1 MNRLFQSYMR
11 RIWIVILV
19 FLLVLAG
26 SGQPERVLSQTGT
39 QPVVEPLSADVPGIT
54 HETADSSPQV
64 VASDQEDA
72 KTAAVNSTIFGT
84 YRGTMTVRALLTNV
98 YGQQLGVAT
107 YQVAADVVIDRPIST
122 VRGFRETNP
131 FNLIISP
138 RQLVNNYGEVSVFS
152 AFPHDHFGFYQY
164 WSYALQG
171 NRFSGSLRNSFASH
185 GLAVNMI
192 TLPREIAPHI
202 WMPYSIALVEGSLIT
217 GSFGNNQVQ
226 IHIDSNT
233 TDWANPFELDIVAAR
248 QTNNII
254 SQPISRPF
262 SGEPVPAPR
271 INQVY
276 LPLIQQ

>member
-1 MNRLFQSYMR
+1 
-11 RIWIVILV
+11 VV
-19 FLLVLAG
+19 LLVLAG